1 MSDPPTAAN
10 TPTDRPRTGGSPG
23 VEESRWQLLDE
34 HIRTARWFGG
44 KGRAGTFTAW
54 VPLPWLTPRSGTSS
68 DLDKLDQRGH
78 TVVEPVETT
87 PQVRSELVEVR
98 YPGDEVTEWYQ
109 LLFSYRSGDDHDPV
123 SWIGDLDDPELGRVS
138 VHDATADPAAL
149 TVLLR
154 NLTAGVE
161 LRGEQDSLVARS
173 VRPVPVTLLPRRFGG
188 EQTNTSILYGD
199 AAILKL
205 FRRLEQGHNLDIE
218 VHAALAD
225 SGSTVIADFHASA
238 EAQWQ
243 APDGRQCSADLAIL
257 IEQFATA
264 RGGWAEA
271 LAACEADRDF
281 STAAHDLGAALA
293 EVHRVLARHFPTTS
307 LPGDALAAAMRLR
320 LDTAIVEVPHLDPY
334 GPGLRRCLGAL
345 VGHDWPAQRVHGDF
359 HLGQALRDDDGWR
372 IIDFEGE
379 PLKTLAERALPDS
392 RWRDVA
398 GMLRS
403 FDYAG
408 GQVRAVRRAAGLGD
422 DGTGDPTT
430 AWVQSCR
437 VAFLSGYAPDLDGRA
452 LRAYE
457 ADKAIYEVLY
467 ETRNRPDWAA
477 IPLAA
482 VATLSAAEPPNPGL
496 SEEIR

>member
-10 TPTDRPRTGGSPG
+10 TPTDRPRAGGSPG

-54 VPLPWLTPRSGTSS
+54 VPLPWLEPAEQDQANPAPDWPR
-68 DLDKLDQRGH
+68 
-78 TVVEPVETT
+78 
-87 PQVRSELVEVR
+87 VRSELVEVC
-98 YPGDEVTEWYQ
+98 YPGDETSEWYH
-109 LLFSYRSGDDHDPV
+109 LLLSHRGTTDHNPL
-123 SWIGDLDDPELGRVS
+123 SWIGDLDDPELGPVS
-138 VHDATADPAAL
+138 VHDATADPEAL
-149 TVLLR
+149 TLVLR
-154 NLTAGVE
+154 TLTTGVE
-161 LRGEQDSLVARS
+161 AHSARARLTTRTVGTLPAPLV
-173 VRPVPVTLLPRRFGG
+173 PRRFGG

-205 FRRLEQGHNLDIE
+205 FRRLEQGRNLDIE

-225 SGSTVIADFHASA
+225 SRSPVIADFHASA

-257 IEQFATA
+257 IEQFAAA
-264 RGGWAEA
+264 RGGWEEA

-281 STAAHDLGAALA
+281 STAAHGLGAALA

-334 GPGLRRCLGAL
+334 GPGLRRCLDAL

-359 HLGQALRDDDGWR
+359 HLGQALRVDDGWR

-379 PLKTLAERALPDS
+379 PLKTLAERARPDS

-408 GQVRAVRRAAGLGD
+408 GQVRAVRRAAALAD
-422 DGTGDPTT
+422 DGPGDPTT

-437 VAFLSGYAPDLDGRA
+437 AAFLSGYAPDLDGRARAA

-482 VATLSAAEPPNPGL
+482 VATLSAAEPPNPGP